1 MSRQNK
7 ILEDKLYFG
16 NKGLNSNKM
25 LLQEKRELVS
35 DQKQLTSIMNKFFIN
50 ITKSLNLKK
59 DQGSPPVTLNDI
71 LKKNIIHP
79 SFDKIKKTYESNK
92 KRSF

>member
-1 MSRQNK
+1 
-7 ILEDKLYFG
+7 
-16 NKGLNSNKM
+16 
-25 LLQEKRELVS
+25 
-35 DQKQLTSIMNKFFIN
+35 MNTFFIN

-71 LKKNIIHP
+71 LKKIIIHP

-92 KRSF
+92 KPSF